1 VISQYNMTEDMSV
14 PDASLGIFEPVAGD
28 LRPMYVR
35 TRTWAVKNIGQA
47 TPYPVNTLRTP

>member
-1 VISQYNMTEDMSV
+1 MTEDMSV